1 MSSTMISKA
10 GAQIRIYKDPEELA
24 LKAARGFARL
34 ADQYVVG
41 SGRFTV
47 ALAGGSTP
55 KAMLSLLAQTPFRE
69 TVPWSSI
76 HFFWGDERCVPPDH
90 QDSNYR
96 MAFEALL
103 SKVPVPKENIF
114 RIPAELKDPDQ
125 AASEYESALINFFLK
140 SDKPSETAPLSNVP
154 RFDLIMLGMGPDGH
168 TASLFPGTPAVSVT
182 DRVAVANYVEKL
194 KAHRITLTAA
204 TINNARN
211 VTFLAAG
218 ADKAE
223 TLRNVLEGPYQPQI
237 YPSQMIRPSR
247 GALLWM
253 IDEAAAGFLSQR

>member
-1 MSSTMISKA
+1 TTRSWCASCRRHTNLAQRSGVAPASKSGRDSGRRRVAGSASQHSRRLCTANGVAVLLTATRCLFSSKPRTCVLILFQVTALHPLLTFTALAGAFKMSSTMISKA

-114 RIPAELKDPDQ
+114 RIPAELKDP
-125 AASEYESALINFFLK
+125 
-140 SDKPSETAPLSNVP
+140 
-154 RFDLIMLGMGPDGH
+154 
-168 TASLFPGTPAVSVT
+168 
-182 DRVAVANYVEKL
+182 
-194 KAHRITLTAA
+194 
-204 TINNARN
+204 
-211 VTFLAAG
+211 
-218 ADKAE
+218 
-223 TLRNVLEGPYQPQI
+223 
-237 YPSQMIRPSR
+237 
-247 GALLWM
+247 
-253 IDEAAAGFLSQR
+253 